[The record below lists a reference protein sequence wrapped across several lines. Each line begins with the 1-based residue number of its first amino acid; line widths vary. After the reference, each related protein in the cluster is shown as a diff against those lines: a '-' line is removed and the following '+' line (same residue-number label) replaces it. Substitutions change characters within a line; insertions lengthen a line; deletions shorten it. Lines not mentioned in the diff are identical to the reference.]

1 MNGLLKL
8 ALAAGIA
15 AAAVGG
21 GLWLRGGIHASQE
34 AYAMARARPQA
45 RHSPAS
51 VFAVGRKAML
61 DRRREAS
68 AREIEIFLGG
78 TALPGASLEALNRKL
93 APAGLAADDSGRV
106 RLLEDCEWAAAVAA
120 MRGQG
125 GDPLPP
131 ELARYV
137 ASLQEGCGQ
146 APAPEE
152 EEEEEEALDPRA
164 GSPTPH
170 EARVEE
176 RRRRITAYLYKAFS
190 STINRQSERGNRA
203 TIWSDYLDSTM
214 DEYGR
219 RMDEGARP

>member
-8 ALAAGIA
+8 ALAAALA

-21 GLWLRGGIHASQE
+21 GLWLRGEIHASQG

-45 RHSPAS
+45 HHGPAS

-61 DRRREAS
+61 DRKREAS
-68 AREIEIFLGG
+68 AREIENFLGG
-78 TALPGASLEALNRKL
+78 AALPGASLAALNRKL
-93 APAGLAADDSGRV
+93 APAGLAVDGSGRV

-146 APAPEE
+146 APASEE
-152 EEEEEEALDPRA
+152 EEEEEEALEPRT
-164 GSPTPH
+164 GSLTPH